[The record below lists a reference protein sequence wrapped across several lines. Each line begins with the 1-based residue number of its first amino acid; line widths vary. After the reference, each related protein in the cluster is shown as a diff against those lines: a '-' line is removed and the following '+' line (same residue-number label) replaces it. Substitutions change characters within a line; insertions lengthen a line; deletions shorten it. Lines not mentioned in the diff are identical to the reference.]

1 MTIQKVKRNAM
12 NTKVNGNIIMPIGK
26 NVLVRDMKFDGR
38 ITSSG
43 IILPGDDGKDS
54 GIRPRWAEVYAVG
67 PEQTDVKVGQWVL
80 VSHGRWTRGIDLELE
95 NGETMTLR
103 KIDLAEMLMISDTP
117 VSDDT
122 MSDKV
127 H

>member
-1 MTIQKVKRNAM
+1 MTIQKVKRNAL
-12 NTKVNGNIIMPIGK
+12 NTKVNGNTILPLGD

-38 ITSSG
+38 ITSTG

-54 GIRPRWAEVYAVG
+54 GIRPRWAQIYAVG
-67 PEQTDVKVGQWVL
+67 PEQKEVKVGQWVL

-95 NGETMTLR
+95 NGEKMTLR
-103 KIDLAEMLMISDTP
+103 KIDLAEMLMISDEP

-122 MSDKV
+122 MSTKV
-127 H
+127 

>member
-1 MTIQKVKRNAM
+1 MTIQKVKRNAL
-12 NTKVNGNIIMPIGK
+12 NTKVNGNTILPLGD

-38 ITSSG
+38 ITSTG

-54 GIRPRWAEVYAVG
+54 GIRPRWAQIYAVG
-67 PEQTDVKVGQWVL
+67 PEQKEVKVGQWVL

-95 NGETMTLR
+95 NGEKMTLR
-103 KIDLAEMLMISDTP
+103 KIDLAEMLMISDEP

-122 MSDKV
+122 MSTKV